1 MDKYTDEELDTLI
14 GADQPLPNGAGDEG
28 ETYTLESILAE
39 FGRGAAEPAAEEK
52 KPAAPPPEAPPSQ
65 PEEPRLEGIDTGD
78 LRHVV
83 AQTME
88 QVMSGEAAP
97 VLAPPKL
104 IRGGLDRETPDEP
117 PARSSIFPEEP
128 EGMHSVPLEQVM
140 SDTVEAVLDE
150 DDAIL
155 ETPRPLLERMQETL
169 LVWRDW
175 LCDRLPRRGDDTET
189 LWEQPEQELDAA
201 IEEPEPDMADA
212 AREERLSCKR
222 LYRHTVLTA
231 LPALLLLV
239 LAALDAGGVLGG
251 LWSELPEARC
261 FLPGGLLLLCAALA
275 LPVWQEMVET
285 WKSGRVGCELAAAM
299 VALVPLADCIFGL
312 INGCARTPLAAPA
325 AAMILLCQWGLL
337 LRHNARR
344 ETFRLADIGG
354 APPYGVSVTAAGSCK
369 QKGTLAG
376 LYRTTMEP
384 TPARRW
390 QRFLVPLYLAA
401 ATVLSGVAGLSGGHA
416 RELFWI
422 WSVLLAAGVPFA
434 LPLTGTLP
442 MNHLSCRLARS
453 GSAVAGYRGARSVS
467 RSRRMVVTDDDVFPP
482 GTVGLNG
489 LKVYG
494 EEIGKVVSYAASMT
508 LASHS
513 QLFPLFEQLLT
524 AEGGRHL
531 TVEELHYYEEGGVGG
546 TIRGESVTMGSAY
559 FMRKKHVALP
569 QGLKLKTGVFL
580 AVDGALIAVFAIK
593 YQPSRNVE
601 WALRAMRRNRVE
613 PVLAAR
619 SCNVTPGLLRR
630 KFGMDAKPVYP
641 DVSTRLAL
649 GDLGRETA
657 EKPGAVIY
665 REGLM
670 PFAEVVVGSRRMT
683 RAVYASTVL
692 AYLGGLCGLLLTY
705 YLTATGA
712 WSLLDPLRLLVYQA
726 LWLLPTWLLSGLV
739 RHYCV

>member
-1 MDKYTDEELDTLI
+1 MDRYTDEELDRLI
-14 GADQPLPNGAGDEG
+14 GSEESLPD
-28 ETYTLESILAE
+28 ETYTLASILEE
-39 FGRGAAEPAAEEK
+39 FGQGAAKPAREKTESPVPPVKEEK
-52 KPAAPPPEAPPSQ
+52 AGAAPSL
-65 PEEPRLEGIDTGD
+65 LEGIDTGD

-88 QVMSGEAAP
+88 QVMAGKSATAQ
-97 VLAPPKL
+97 PKL
-104 IRGGLDRETPDEP
+104 PQREPNREEP
-117 PARSSIFPEEP
+117 PEPPVRSTIFPEEP
-128 EGMHSVPLEQVM
+128 EGMHSIPLEQVM

-155 ETPRPLLERMQETL
+155 EPPRPLGERIRDTL
-169 LVWRDW
+169 LLWRDW
-175 LCDRLPRRGDDTET
+175 VFDRLPRRGAGDNS
-189 LWEQPEQELDAA
+189 LWEQPEEEPIAVP
-201 IEEPEPDMADA
+201 EEPEPDMADA
-212 AREERLSCKR
+212 AREERLLCKQ
-222 LYRHTVLTA
+222 LHRHTVLAA
-231 LPALLLLV
+231 LPALFLSALAV
-239 LAALDAGGVLGG
+239 LDGIGVLNS
-251 LWSELPEARC
+251 LWDELPPARS

-275 LPVWQEMVET
+275 LPMWRELVET
-285 WKSGRVGCELAAAM
+285 WKRGRIGCELSAALTAF
-299 VALVPLADCIFGL
+299 VALADCVYGL
-312 INGCARTPLAAPA
+312 INGCTRTPLAAPA
-325 AAMILLCQWGLL
+325 ALLILLCQWGLL

-354 APPYGVSVTAAGSCK
+354 TPPYGVSVTAAGSCK
-369 QKGTLAG
+369 QKGTLTG
-376 LYRTTMEP
+376 LYRTSVQDD
-384 TPARRW
+384 PARRW
-390 QRFLVPLYLAA
+390 QRFLVPLYLAG
-401 ATVLSGVAGLSGGHA
+401 ATVLSGIVGLSGG
-416 RELFWI
+416 RSGELLWI
-422 WSVLLAAGVPFA
+422 WSVLLTATVPFA

-442 MNHLSCRLARS
+442 MNFLSRRLAGS
-453 GSAVAGYRGARSVS
+453 GSAVAGYQGARAVS
-467 RSRRMVVTDDDVFPP
+467 RSRRMVITDDDVFPP

-489 LKVYG
+489 LKIYG

-508 LASHS
+508 LESHS

-524 AEGGRHL
+524 AEGGSHL
-531 TVEELHYYEEGGVGG
+531 TVEDLHYYEEGGVGG

-559 FMRKKHVALP
+559 FMRKKHVTLP

-580 AVDGALIAVFAIK
+580 AVDGVLIAVFAIK

-657 EKPGAVIY
+657 EKPGAVVY

-683 RAVYASTVL
+683 RAVHASTVL

-726 LWLLPTWLLSGLV
+726 LWLLPTWFLSGLV
-739 RHYCV
+739 RHY